1 VRAYLVQCSDGN
13 GYDDGLSANATW
25 RNASFAA
32 AAAAIAADAADAAD
46 ADPTNATSTTST
58 TNTTSTTASGGGGS
72 GGGGDGGDGG
82 DDDERER
89 GVTIFDDRT
98 ETNFAL
104 PVECDARY
112 WRLVLLESFDGL
124 PGQTPAAMA
133 RDLRLFG
140 VKTPSPPPP
149 PPPPLSPP
157 ESPPPPMY
165 VPDFEAMEA
174 ERQRCIVRENVRI
187 AKAEPSP

>member
-1 VRAYLVQCSDGN
+1 MRAYLVQCSDGN

-58 TNTTSTTASGGGGS
+58 TNTTSTTASDGS
-72 GGGGDGGDGG
+72 GGGGGDGGDGG

-174 ERQRCIVRENVRI
+174 ERQRCIVRENVRM
-187 AKAEPSP
+187 AKAQPSP

>member
-1 VRAYLVQCSDGN
+1 MRAYLVQCSDGN

-32 AAAAIAADAADAAD
+32 AAAAIAADAADAA
-46 ADPTNATSTTST
+46 AAVPTNATSTTST
-58 TNTTSTTASGGGGS
+58 TNTTSTSATSDGGGGE
-72 GGGGDGGDGG
+72 DGDGG

-89 GVTIFDDRT
+89 GVMLFDDRT
-98 ETNFAL
+98 ETNFAV

-149 PPPPLSPP
+149 PPPLSPP

-174 ERQRCIVRENVRI
+174 ERQRCIVRENVRM
-187 AKAEPSP
+187 AKAQPSP

>member
-13 GYDDGLSANATW
+13 GYDDGLSTNATW

-58 TNTTSTTASGGGGS
+58 TSTTNTTSTSASD

-82 DDDERER
+82 GDDERER

-98 ETNFAL
+98 ETIFAL

-112 WRLVLLESFDGL
+112 LRLVLLESFDGL

-174 ERQRCIVRENVRI
+174 ERQRCIVRENVRM
-187 AKAEPSP
+187 AKAQPSP